1 MRRPND
7 FRGALL
13 LACLAGLTACAPSRV
28 HVRPARTVVV
38 QTPSNRSSQNRA
50 GPPAEPLRDNSGEP
64 EEEEAKTEIPSPED
78 ERDLEPMP
86 TAPPPAAFRAMTS
99 LELETVMATARMQHG
114 RGPFTIDGHRF
125 RGDCSGL
132 VRAAFSVLGID
143 VFALGA
149 ERGGNGVAMV
159 HRFVQRYGEL
169 HRRTPQ
175 VGDIAFFDNT
185 YDRNKNKR
193 VDDPLTHV
201 GLVDE
206 VLPDGTVIVL
216 HNSHRGVVRDPMSL
230 TKPHVRKEGGVV
242 LNGYMRAKR
251 RRDKKGI
258 PYLAGELFAGYGTL
272 GLPPDA
278 EGPKFEAVPEPVE
291 PDDDQPGERVPKT
304 P

>member
-1 MRRPND
+1 MRRPTAV
-7 FRGALL
+7 GALLL
-13 LACLAGLTACAPSRV
+13 LACLAGLTACAPARV

-38 QTPSNRSSQNRA
+38 RTPANRA
-50 GPPAEPLRDNSGEP
+50 PPPLAPVAEKSDGDDEVEEPAAPESPPP
-64 EEEEAKTEIPSPED
+64 EEE
-78 ERDLEPMP
+78 RNLEPMP
-86 TAPPPAAFRAMTS
+86 TAPPPETLRAMAP
-99 LELETVMATARMQHG
+99 LERETVMATARRQKG

-149 ERGGNGVAMV
+149 ERGGNGVAMI

-169 HRRTPQ
+169 HRRPPA

-185 YDRNKNKR
+185 YDRNKNRR

-242 LNGYMRAKR
+242 LNGYLRAKK
-251 RRDKKGI
+251 RRDRPGI

-272 GLPPDA
+272 GLPPSDD
-278 EGPKFEAVPEPVE
+278 GPKFEAVAEPEE
-291 PDDDQPGERVPKT
+291 PDDDLPSELIPKVP
-304 P
+304 